1 MSDEIKGMMPGQAF
15 EQIHFRPA
23 AESDIDFLYALHVA
37 TMKEYV
43 DKTWG
48 WDDTFQEAVFR
59 KNYVPAEIQVITF
72 AEKDMGMLSLEERV
86 EDVFLRAIEIHPD
99 YQGQGI
105 GTAIIQKIIVEGTLK
120 MKPVFL
126 HVLKVNP
133 AKKLYERLGFSV
145 VNETPTHFQMR
156 TSLNLLHT

>member
-1 MSDEIKGMMPGQAF
+1 
-15 EQIHFRPA
+15 
-23 AESDIDFLYALHVA
+23 
-37 TMKEYV
+37 MKEYV

-48 WDDTFQEAVFR
+48 WDDAFQESVFR
-59 KNYVPAEIQVITF
+59 KNYVPAEIQVITSD
-72 AEKDMGMLSLEERV
+72 EKDIGMLSLEERV

-105 GTAIIQKIIVEGTLK
+105 GAAIIIKIIAEGTLK

-145 VNETPTHFQMR
+145 VNETPTHFQMK
-156 TSLNLLHT
+156 TSLSK